1 MTPNVN
7 QSTTSRRR
15 ALETAAWTAPTLLT
29 LAAVPAVAGSVPLP
43 DPILTITSA
52 GAAGG
57 GVDLYIKDT
66 KTGATGNAGTSFT
79 IGTNMPT
86 LSFSLTD
93 SLGTPLVGVDI
104 TIMGDSTKDR
114 EGNFMVGF
122 LPLSPQVAAGESPTQ
137 RVATVTT
144 VARRRGVKVA
154 TALSGRRHQ
163 PKTGTFTVSV
173 PATAHRGEG
182 VHVHLHRHRRLT
194 ARRRGRTQAGAIP
207 RQVEHTD

>member
-144 VARRRGVKVA
+144 SGTGAAAVKVA
-154 TALSGRRHQ
+154 TASYQ
-163 PKTGTFTVSV
+163 AADTKPKTGTFTVSV
-173 PATAHRGEG
+173 PATAT
-182 VHVHLHRHRRLT
+182 T
-194 ARRRGRTQAGAIP
+194 AAKVFTFTYTVIDA
-207 RQVEHTD
+207 